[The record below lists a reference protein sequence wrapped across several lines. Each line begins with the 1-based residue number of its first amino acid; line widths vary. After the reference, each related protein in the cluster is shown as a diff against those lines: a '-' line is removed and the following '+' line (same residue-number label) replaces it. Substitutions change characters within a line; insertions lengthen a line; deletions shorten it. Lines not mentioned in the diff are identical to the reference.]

1 MLRFFKA
8 LVLAGSVLA
17 VTPALAAN
25 EFCNKEMGPYFTK
38 KQAIEASLAAINKQA
53 KQPGARDKFCATMG
67 AYITNLRGLVAYVE
81 KNKDFCE
88 VPDDQVS
95 LARKGL
101 AQNITLRKKI
111 CSGPPPQA
119 QSAPQGGG
127 ERIPPPPV
135 KLQLQ

>member
-8 LVLAGSVLA
+8 LVLTGAVLA

-25 EFCNKEMGPYFTK
+25 EFCNKELAPFFTK
-38 KQAIEASLAAINKQA
+38 KQALEAQLVAINKTA
-53 KQPGARDKFCATMG
+53 KQPGAREKFCGTMVPYL
-67 AYITNLRGLVAYVE
+67 ANLRGLVGYFE

-88 VPDDQVS
+88 IPEEQVS
-95 LARKGL
+95 LARKAL

-127 ERIPPPPV
+127 ERLPPPPV